1 MTSNRESFPGE
12 AALHRALV
20 SILSNRQQGL
30 VMGVVREWL
39 AGQPPFVNDEQA
51 FALSFLLDAV
61 GMDYPNCESVLREL
75 GK

>member
-1 MTSNRESFPGE
+1 MSNRETFPGE

-20 SILSNRQQGL
+20 PILGKREQGL
-30 VMGVVREWL
+30 VMGVIREWL

-51 FALSFLLDAV
+51 FALNFLLDAV
-61 GMDYPNCESVLREL
+61 GEDYPNCESVLREL